1 MKRLLFILVCL
12 CTYAIAFAQNITV
25 SGTVT
30 ASDGGDALI
39 GVTVKSVK
47 GKEAAVTDFDGRYT
61 IKTQV
66 GQKLIFSYIG
76 YREYTVTVKGALLN
90 VVMQPDNSNLD
101 EVVVVATDKLSAL
114 P

>member
-47 GKEAAVTDFDGRYT
+47 GKEAAVTDWSVETVAMCAERQAQILDTAAKLLRPGGR
-61 IKTQV
+61 
-66 GQKLIFSYIG
+66 L
-76 YREYTVTVKGALLN
+76 
-90 VVMQPDNSNLD
+90 
-101 EVVVVATDKLSAL
+101 
-114 P
+114 

>member
-39 GVTVKSVK
+39 GVTVKSVRS
-47 GKEAAVTDFDGRYT
+47 E
-61 IKTQV
+61 
-66 GQKLIFSYIG
+66 
-76 YREYTVTVKGALLN
+76 
-90 VVMQPDNSNLD
+90 
-101 EVVVVATDKLSAL
+101 EV
-114 P
+114 